1 MPLVTA
7 CRNSDF
13 GAADPLDNR
22 APFSPGLFDHD
33 GLDGDISIGGGQ
45 LMSCPQLARSLGASS
60 NGPLRRYAGP
70 TAGTKLNATNQD
82 VTNSA
87 CKADSPQQL

>member
-1 MPLVTA
+1 
-7 CRNSDF
+7 
-13 GAADPLDNR
+13 
-22 APFSPGLFDHD
+22 
-33 GLDGDISIGGGQ
+33 
-45 LMSCPQLARSLGASS
+45 MSCPQLARSLGASS